1 MLSDMRL
8 KDFLDELASS
18 SPAPGGGS
26 VAALS
31 GSLSAALSSMVCRLT
46 IKKKKYEDV
55 RDEIRLI
62 LTKCE
67 LLRDR
72 LTELIDEDTAAF
84 NEVMDAFKMPKDND
98 EQREER
104 KRRIQLALKNAT
116 HSPLKI
122 VQLCYDLLNLNL
134 VIAEKGNVS
143 SITDTGVS
151 TLLANTGIKSAALNV
166 RINLSG
172 VKEKEFIEKTEKELK
187 EVEENAEE
195 LTNKIM
201 KIVKAK
207 M

>member
-1 MLSDMRL
+1 MLSHMKL
-8 KDFLDELASS
+8 KDFLDEVASS

-31 GSLSAALSSMVCRLT
+31 GSLSAALSSMVCHLT

-55 RDEIRLI
+55 RDEMRQI

-67 LLRDR
+67 SLRNE

-98 EQREER
+98 EQREKR
-104 KRRIQLALKNAT
+104 KRSIQLALKNAT

-122 VQLCYDLLNLNL
+122 AQLCYDILNLNI
-134 VIAEKGNVS
+134 VIAEKGNVN

-151 TLLANTGIKSAALNV
+151 ALLANTGIESAALNV

-172 VKEKEFIEKTEKELK
+172 VKAKEFIEKTEKELK
-187 EVEENAEE
+187 EIEENAEE

>member
-1 MLSDMRL
+1 MLSHMKL
-8 KDFLDELASS
+8 KDFLDEVASS

-31 GSLSAALSSMVCRLT
+31 GSLSAALSSMVCHLT

-55 RDEIRLI
+55 HGEMRQI

-67 LLRDR
+67 SLRNE

-98 EQREER
+98 EQREQR
-104 KRRIQLALKNAT
+104 KRSIQLALKNAT

-122 VQLCYDLLNLNL
+122 AQLCYDLLKLNI
-134 VIAEKGNVS
+134 VIAEKGNVN

-151 TLLANTGIKSAALNV
+151 ALLANTGIESAALNV
-166 RINLSG
+166 RINLGSI
-172 VKEKEFIEKTEKELK
+172 KDEKFIEKTEKELK
-187 EVEENAEE
+187 EIEENAEE

-201 KIVKAK
+201 KSVKAK

>member
-1 MLSDMRL
+1 MKL
-8 KDFLDELASS
+8 KDFLDEVASS

-31 GSLSAALSSMVCRLT
+31 GSLSAALSSMVCHLT

-55 RDEIRLI
+55 RDEIHLI

-67 LLRDR
+67 SLRNE
-72 LTELIDEDTAAF
+72 LTELIDKDTAAF
-84 NEVMDAFKMPKDND
+84 NQVMDAFKMPKDND
-98 EQREER
+98 EQREQR
-104 KRRIQLALKNAT
+104 KNKIQLALKNAT

-122 VQLCYDLLNLNL
+122 AQLCYDLLNLNI
-134 VIAEKGNVS
+134 VIAEKGNVN

-151 TLLANTGIKSAALNV
+151 ALLANTGIESAALNV
-166 RINLSG
+166 RINLGSI
-172 VKEKEFIEKTEKELK
+172 KDEKFIEETEKELK
-187 EVEENAEE
+187 EIEENAEE

>member
-1 MLSDMRL
+1 MKL
-8 KDFLDELASS
+8 KDFLDEVASS

-31 GSLSAALSSMVCRLT
+31 GSLSAALSSMVCHLT

-55 RDEIRLI
+55 RDEIHLI

-67 LLRDR
+67 SLRNE
-72 LTELIDEDTAAF
+72 LTELIDKDTAAF
-84 NEVMDAFKMPKDND
+84 NQVMDAFKMPKDND
-98 EQREER
+98 EQREQR
-104 KRRIQLALKNAT
+104 KRSIQLALENAT

-122 VQLCYDLLNLNL
+122 AQLCYDILNLNI
-134 VIAEKGNVS
+134 VIAEKGNVN

-151 TLLANTGIKSAALNV
+151 ALLANTGIESAALNV
-166 RINLSG
+166 RINLGSI
-172 VKEKEFIEKTEKELK
+172 KDEKFIEETEKELK
-187 EVEENAEE
+187 EIEENAEE

>member
-1 MLSDMRL
+1 MLSDMKL

-67 LLRDR
+67 SLRNE
-72 LTELIDEDTAAF
+72 LTELIDEDTKAF
-84 NEVMDAFKMPKDND
+84 NQVMDAFKMPKDND

-104 KRRIQLALKNAT
+104 KRSIQLALKNAT

-122 VQLCYDLLNLNL
+122 AQLCYDILNLNI
-134 VIAEKGNVS
+134 VIAEKGNVN

-151 TLLANTGIKSAALNV
+151 ALLANTGIESAALNV
-166 RINLSG
+166 RINLGSIKDEG
-172 VKEKEFIEKTEKELK
+172 FIEKTEKELK
-187 EVEENAEE
+187 EIEENAEE
-195 LTNKIM
+195 LTNNIM

>member
-1 MLSDMRL
+1 MLSNMKL
-8 KDFLDELASS
+8 KDFLDEVASS

-31 GSLSAALSSMVCRLT
+31 GSLSAALSSMVCHLT

-55 RDEIRLI
+55 RDEMRQI

-67 LLRDR
+67 SLRNE

-84 NEVMDAFKMPKDND
+84 NEVMVAFKMPKDND
-98 EQREER
+98 EQREQR
-104 KRRIQLALKNAT
+104 KRSIQLALKNAT

-122 VQLCYDLLNLNL
+122 AQLCYDILNLNI
-134 VIAEKGNVS
+134 VIAEKGNVN

-151 TLLANTGIKSAALNV
+151 ALLANTGIESAALNV

-172 VKEKEFIEKTEKELK
+172 VKAKEFIEKTEKELK
-187 EVEENAEE
+187 EIEENAEE

>member
-1 MLSDMRL
+1 MLSHMKL
-8 KDFLDELASS
+8 KDFLDEVASS

-31 GSLSAALSSMVCRLT
+31 GSLSAALSSMVCHLT

-55 RDEIRLI
+55 RDEMRQI

-67 LLRDR
+67 SLRNE

-98 EQREER
+98 EQREQR
-104 KRRIQLALKNAT
+104 KRSIQLALKNAT

-122 VQLCYDLLNLNL
+122 AQLCYDILNLNI
-134 VIAEKGNVS
+134 VIAEKGNVN

-151 TLLANTGIKSAALNV
+151 ALLANTGIESAALNV

-172 VKEKEFIEKTEKELK
+172 VKAKEFIEKTEKELK
-187 EVEENAEE
+187 EIEENAEE

>member
-31 GSLSAALSSMVCRLT
+31 GSLSAALSSMVCHLT

-55 RDEIRLI
+55 RDEMRQI

-67 LLRDR
+67 SLRNE
-72 LTELIDEDTAAF
+72 LTELIDEDTKAF
-84 NEVMDAFKMPKDND
+84 NQVMDAFKMPKDND
-98 EQREER
+98 EQREQR
-104 KRRIQLALKNAT
+104 KRSIQLALKNAT

-122 VQLCYDLLNLNL
+122 AQLCYDILNSNI
-134 VIAEKGNVS
+134 VIAEKGNVN

-151 TLLANTGIKSAALNV
+151 ALLANTGIESAALNV
-166 RINLSG
+166 RINLSSIKDEG
-172 VKEKEFIEKTEKELK
+172 FIEKTEKELK
-187 EVEENAEE
+187 EIEENAEE